1 MSDIYAPIEGKIVT
15 IDKLTGTFRACV
27 TCGHKTARVSVRPI
41 GMHHGH
47 LTCQKCGGL
56 TAYLGRD
63 HLAALLAAHSADDD
77 DAGKAVA

>member
-1 MSDIYAPIEGKIVT
+1 MAQDIYAPLAGKSVA

-27 TCGHKTARVSVRPI
+27 GCGNKTAVVSIEPI

-47 LTCQKCGGL
+47 LTCTKCGRL

-63 HLAALLAAHSADDD
+63 HMAAMLATLTPEEKGAS
-77 DAGKAVA
+77 